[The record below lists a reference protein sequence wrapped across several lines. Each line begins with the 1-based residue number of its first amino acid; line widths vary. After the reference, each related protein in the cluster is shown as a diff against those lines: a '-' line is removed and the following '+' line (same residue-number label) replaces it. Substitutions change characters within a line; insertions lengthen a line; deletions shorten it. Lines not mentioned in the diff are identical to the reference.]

1 MLVFMIA
8 LSKIMNMEGRIKIT
22 TNILMIAPRDIRIQS
37 ELIISIFE

>member
-22 TNILMIAPRDIRIQS
+22 TNILMIAPRDIRIHN

>member
-8 LSKIMNMEGRIKIT
+8 LSKIMNMEGRMKIT
-22 TNILMIAPRDIRIQS
+22 TNILMMAPLDIKMHK